1 MWFTLSCLF
10 WFHAQYKLVN
20 SLLGEW
26 PGPILGSWVR
36 HRTLLPYEGG
46 ENIMPG
52 SQPLCNLGSSQFKI
66 VRLVQEKRHILP
78 KLRTTFSYGLHVHAP
93 LKVPVLLFGSSI
105 PRDFHA
111 RNMNF
116 IEREAL
122 IFTSSWLQVNWLPKP
137 EYFSRFF
144 TYLQLC

>member
-1 MWFTLSCLF
+1 
-10 WFHAQYKLVN
+10 
-20 SLLGEW
+20 
-26 PGPILGSWVR
+26 
-36 HRTLLPYEGG
+36 
-46 ENIMPG
+46 MPG

-78 KLRTTFSYGLHVHAP
+78 KLRTFSYGLHVHAP

-122 IFTSSWLQVNWLPKP
+122 IFTSS
-137 EYFSRFF
+137 
-144 TYLQLC
+144 